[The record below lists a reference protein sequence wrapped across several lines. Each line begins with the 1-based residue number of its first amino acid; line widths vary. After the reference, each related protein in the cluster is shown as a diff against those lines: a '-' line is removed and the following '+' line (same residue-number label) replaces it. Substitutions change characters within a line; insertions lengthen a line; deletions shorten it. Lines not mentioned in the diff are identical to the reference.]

1 MGAGARRAGPEA
13 ATAGRDPA
21 ASVRGVDHR
30 DLPVDPD
37 SETVPG
43 TPHVVAAVAT
53 GGALGSAG
61 RWLVSEAVPAAGGF
75 PWPTFL
81 VNVTGAL
88 LIGVLM
94 VVVTDVVTGRPLLRP
109 FLGIGLLGGWTT
121 FSTYALEA
129 RDLVATGSPG
139 LAATYVVGSLVVG
152 LLATWA
158 GIAATRRLSAGRVA
172 P

>member
-1 MGAGARRAGPEA
+1 M
-13 ATAGRDPA
+13 
-21 ASVRGVDHR
+21 DHH

-37 SETVPG
+37 ASAPPG
-43 TPHVVAAVAT
+43 TAHVLSAVAA
-53 GGALGSAG
+53 GGALGSTG
-61 RWLVSEAVPAAGGF
+61 RWLVSEAVPVAGGF

-81 VNVTGAL
+81 VNVSGAL

-121 FSTYALEA
+121 FSTYALETRGLLA
-129 RDLVATGSPG
+129 DGVPVVAA
-139 LAATYVVGSLVVG
+139 LYVVGSLVVG

-158 GIAATRRLSAGRVA
+158 GIVGTRRLAVGRR

>member
-1 MGAGARRAGPEA
+1 MER
-13 ATAGRDPA
+13 
-21 ASVRGVDHR
+21 H

-37 SETVPG
+37 VPAPG
-43 TPHVVAAVAT
+43 PHVLAAVAA

-61 RWLVSEAVPAAGGF
+61 RWLVSAGVPAAGGF

-109 FLGIGLLGGWTT
+109 FLGVGLLGGWTT

-129 RDLVATGSPG
+129 RDLLAGGSPG
-139 LAATYVVGSLVVG
+139 LAAAYVVGSLVLG
-152 LLATWA
+152 LLSTRA
-158 GIAATRRLSAGRVA
+158 GIVATRRLTAGAA

>member
-1 MGAGARRAGPEA
+1 M
-13 ATAGRDPA
+13 
-21 ASVRGVDHR
+21 HH
-30 DLPVDPD
+30 DLPIDPD
-37 SETVPG
+37 ALAPAR
-43 TPHVVAAVAT
+43 HVLSAVAA

-61 RWLVSEAVPAAGGF
+61 RWLVSVAVPTTGGF

-109 FLGIGLLGGWTT
+109 FLGVGLLGGWTT

-129 RDLVATGSPG
+129 RDLLASGTPG

-158 GIAATRRLSAGRVA
+158 GIAATRRLAAGRRT

>member
-1 MGAGARRAGPEA
+1 MAHHEPI
-13 ATAGRDPA
+13 
-21 ASVRGVDHR
+21 
-30 DLPVDPD
+30 DPD
-37 SETVPG
+37 APAPAG
-43 TPHVVAAVAT
+43 TSHVLAAVAA

-61 RWLVSEAVPAAGGF
+61 RWLASEVIAMAGGF

-94 VVVTDVVTGRPLLRP
+94 VVVTDVVTDRPLLRP
-109 FLGIGLLGGWTT
+109 LLGVGFLGGWTT

-129 RDLVATGSPG
+129 RDL
-139 LAATYVVGSLVVG
+139 LAAGEPVLAAAYVAGSVVAG
-152 LLATWA
+152 PAAAWL
-158 GIAATRRLSAGRVA
+158 GIAVTRRLTAGDT